1 MHVHQSLYDLD
12 GNNAFYDPDDPQ
24 GYRLSKVAKRYL
36 AGLLKYAPEFCAITN
51 QHVNSYKRL
60 IAGGEAPIYLSW
72 ARSNRSTLVRVPGYR
87 PASEDACRLELRS
100 PDPSANPYLA
110 FAVMLAAGLAGI
122 EEELELQEPNEDQDL
137 FMLSRQD
144 LRQQGIATLPE
155 SLGEAVELFAES
167 ELMRATLG
175 DHIHSYL
182 VAAKRAEWNDYQGYV
197 SQWERD
203 RYLAVL

>member
-1 MHVHQSLYDLD
+1 
-12 GNNAFYDPDDPQ
+12 
-24 GYRLSKVAKRYL
+24 
-36 AGLLKYAPEFCAITN
+36 
-51 QHVNSYKRL
+51 
-60 IAGGEAPIYLSW
+60 
-72 ARSNRSTLVRVPGYR
+72 
-87 PASEDACRLELRS
+87 
-100 PDPSANPYLA
+100 
-110 FAVMLAAGLAGI
+110 MLAAGLAGI
-122 EEELELQEPNEDQDL
+122 EEELELQGAPTRDQDL